1 MTSLLTEPTEKTT
14 ELSPEESENAI
25 RLAVDAGVLLH
36 LKPGERR
43 AYPGLFATLV
53 ALEGATLS
61 IDVNLNEDSGRSLF
75 AAEVLKAAFTLNGR
89 RYAFRTRCL
98 KIDAVVQRGTVALAA
113 PSTVTLLQRRQSRR
127 YKLRSPGRVSI
138 WLSEG
143 DTTPTVGSILN
154 LSGEGIA
161 CRLPAAEDHKVGVGQ
176 PVRLRL
182 DLQGQSQ
189 ENELTGM
196 VTNVTPAGT
205 TGYVVLGIQ
214 FLPDANLPA
223 SQELIAAALE
233 EFEAITETMP

>member
-1 MTSLLTEPTEKTT
+1 MTSLLAEPTGKTI
-14 ELSPEESENAI
+14 ELSPAASENAI
-25 RLAVDAGVLLH
+25 RMAVDTGVLLH

-43 AYPGLFATLV
+43 THPGLFATLV
-53 ALEGATLS
+53 AREGATLS
-61 IDVNLNEDSGRSLF
+61 VEVDLGEDSRRGLF

-98 KIDAVVQRGTVALAA
+98 KGDTVVQRGTVALAA

-127 YKLRSPGRVSI
+127 YKLRSPGSVSVR
-138 WLSEG
+138 LSEG

-154 LSGEGIA
+154 LSREGIA
-161 CRLPAAEDHKVGVGQ
+161 CRLPAQEDRKVGVGQ
-176 PVRLRL
+176 PVRLRF
-182 DLQGQSQ
+182 DLQGQSR

-214 FLPDANLPA
+214 FLPDVNLPA

-233 EFEAITETMP
+233 EYEAIPEAMP